1 MPIDQFLNLLAT
13 MLGSLGAVNVLRS
26 ILRLTPE
33 LTERIAGS
41 HFGHNLY
48 AIESLSS
55 QKADSSTGAG
65 LVLIALIVAIVNAA
79 LPLPSAI
86 VATSRLFAIALAAL
100 ITAAACL
107 CPRLFGDAVRARNR
121 RLTEHLVA
129 KKYLERMLKQNPIP
143 GYERPNGAAYA
154 ETVLHL
160 PKLHNEPPNQTLR
173 RIAHEVGIES
183 PT

>member
-1 MPIDQFLNLLAT
+1 MPIDQLLNLLAT